1 MRHHHEIVWRKRKD
15 RKGKPVAYIVGPGVG
30 RHGES
35 LGTTDREKAAAEFR
49 KRVEQLERQIEDAS
63 RPDDQPI
70 RALIDHYSADET
82 NLDLR
87 FLDRIM
93 MTVRTEPDGTKVEFG
108 GLRVSDL
115 TSEIIQDWARIAY
128 PGRKPQTLNRQFITP
143 LLAVINYNAG
153 RRRCGRIKVERLP
166 AVKKAKKVAI
176 GFDWMRSFVASAIDL
191 GHQNLAAMET
201 FMMTTGARRGS
212 CFRLLPEHLNLEK
225 GTALLVDTKTGEDVE
240 AQLPD
245 VAVDILKTL
254 PLTPGEP
261 VFGIPLDA
269 HGKPYQSFYR
279 RWRAIC
285 RRADIPY
292 IPPHQAGRH
301 SFATFMIVEQ
311 GVDPWTVAKLAG
323 WKGTAML
330 DDYVQARGGRQVVQ
344 DAFRNLRLGINA
356 APKQISAPKPPE
368 DPKPL
373 EDNDL

>member
-35 LGTTDREKAAAEFR
+35 LGTTDREEAAARFR
-49 KRVEQLERQIEDAS
+49 ERVAQIERQLDDAS

-70 RALIDHYSADET
+70 RSLIDHYSADET

-93 MTVRTEPDGTKVEFG
+93 TTTRVEPDGTRVEFG

-153 RRRCGRIKVERLP
+153 RRRCGRIKVERLA

-176 GFDWMRSFVASAIDL
+176 DFEWTKAFVAAAIEL
-191 GHQNLAAMET
+191 GFSNLAAMET

-212 CFRLLPEHLNLEK
+212 CFRLLPEHLDLDR
-225 GTALLVDTKTGEDVE
+225 GTALLVDTKTGDDVE

-245 VAVDILKTL
+245 VAIAILRTL
-254 PLTPGEP
+254 TLEKGEP
-261 VFGIPLDA
+261 VFGVPLDV
-269 HGKPYQSFYR
+269 HGKPYQQFYR
-279 RWRAIC
+279 RWRRIC
-285 RRADIPY
+285 AHAGIPY
-292 IPPHQAGRH
+292 VPPHQAGRH

-323 WKGTAML
+323 WKGTRML
-330 DDYVQARGGRQVVQ
+330 DEYVQARGGRQVVQ
-344 DAFRNLRLGINA
+344 DAFRGLSLGDNA
-356 APKQISAPKPPE
+356 APKQISAPNPPTNTN
-368 DPKPL
+368 PMK
-373 EDNDL
+373 DNDT